1 MSREERKQA
10 LFQKELAKVELL
22 TAFRHAM
29 DFRYRHLCQAAR
41 SDWERLF
48 GSDPADSCL
57 SVRVQ
62 TSQSTPTRGSG
73 FLKSRRQP
81 VSKTHP
87 NSSVPRF
94 AH

>member
-22 TAFRHAM
+22 AAFRHAM
-29 DFRYRHLCQAAR
+29 DFRYRRLCQAAR

-48 GSDPADSCL
+48 GSDPADSCV

-62 TSQSTPTRGSG
+62 TSQSTATRGSA
-73 FLKSRRQP
+73 FLKSRREA
-81 VSKTHP
+81 VSKSGA
-87 NSSVPRF
+87 NGSVARF